1 MIISGSQKK
10 IAVKNLT
17 KKEYERILEYMD
29 KRGIPNTAA
38 LQDESTKKER
48 LYTVEFGLISGRELA
63 VISDI
68 LSGENKDRID
78 DIVKQQKILDE
89 QENKD
94 KNVTHFHYTSP
105 TDERPVQPYEDESK
119 KKEDVSA
126 IPGRTISRKRLT
138 KKEKAELGIEA
149 DRPVYR
155 TKKARRESQRRID
168 EKTSSPAALASGYI
182 TGKAY
187 VIGEGIVP
195 TEGRNRYMEDDKEN
209 EEEKEL

>member
-1 MIISGSQKK
+1 MIISGSQKR

-17 KKEYERILEYMD
+17 KKEYERILEYME
-29 KRGIPNTAA
+29 KRGIPKTAT
-38 LQDESTKKER
+38 LQDNSNKKER

-68 LSGENKDRID
+68 LSGENKDKID
-78 DIVKQQKILDE
+78 DIVKQQRILDE
-89 QENKD
+89 QEKD
-94 KNVTHFHYTSP
+94 KNVTHFHYTST
-105 TDERPVQPYEDESK
+105 TDERPIQPYEDESK

-155 TKKARRESQRRID
+155 SKKARRESQRRID

-187 VIGEGIVP
+187 IMGEGIVP
-195 TEGRNRYMEDDKEN
+195 AEGRNRYVEDDKEN